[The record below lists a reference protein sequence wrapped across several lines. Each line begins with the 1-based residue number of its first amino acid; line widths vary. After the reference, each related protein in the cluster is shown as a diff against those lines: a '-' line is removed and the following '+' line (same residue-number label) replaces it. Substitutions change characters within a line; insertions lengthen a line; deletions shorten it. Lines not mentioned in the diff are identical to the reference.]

1 MIAYSRAVLA
11 FLLLLR
17 CGLCNKYLPRPP
29 SYSLYDYV
37 AEYEATTIADY
48 GSMECNHITFCPG
61 ESGWEAGAGDDC
73 QKHVDCIALS
83 NITSAIPS
91 DSFGILIRGS
101 TFKTLRP
108 KDMLNM
114 TKLRYLHIEYNDITT
129 MEPNCFAAQGKLKSL
144 RIEGNMIANVSPNTF
159 TGLGRVTEISLSNN
173 GIREL
178 HRGSFSGLP
187 IAKTLDLA
195 FNMVHT
201 LKDNQF
207 LGLDNL
213 KQLNLMK
220 NNISTISP
228 LGFAGLT
235 KLQVLNLKLNKIHQ
249 FPSTQLKVLPALD
262 TLLLGI
268 NPITEIRREALRG
281 MKLLRQLWLEG
292 CNISSIARR
301 AFNNKALQTLVLERN
316 ELENFPNL
324 GRMRNLEILNLD
336 DNPWKCDCDAV
347 SMLKWISRHEL
358 TELYVECETPR
369 YRHGVNMLT
378 YTEEGLCDTIPV
390 YDSGKTENITMPV
403 IKLRHPILLRPNQ
416 IPLKRSGEKNTD
428 SDKEMENYNDG
439 SFVHFGNGNSHDI
452 SGDFSGEIG
461 LNLPTVNRSVS
472 TVHEVPK
479 NPGQADL
486 SVIVVIVVTLVIAMI
501 VVTVVI
507 VWKVSSRHERNT
519 RPRFRRQG
527 PIVRPAND
535 TNGKNGENE
544 YRLQRQNRRQN
555 DYSKYQAAAAVSDEP
570 AQTSLGDDVKSGDV
584 TPDDV
589 INQNGAEVEHYCD
602 VHSTSDEKQ
611 T

>member
-1 MIAYSRAVLA
+1 
-11 FLLLLR
+11 
-17 CGLCNKYLPRPP
+17 
-29 SYSLYDYV
+29 
-37 AEYEATTIADY
+37 
-48 GSMECNHITFCPG
+48 MECNHITFCPG
-61 ESGWEAGAGDDC
+61 ESGWETGAGDEC

-83 NITSAIPS
+83 NITSAIPG

-101 TFKTLRP
+101 TFKTLGPR
-108 KDMLNM
+108 DMLNM

-129 MEPNCFAAQGKLKSL
+129 IEPNCFSAQGKLKSL

-178 HRGSFSGLP
+178 HRGSFTGLP
-187 IAKTLDLA
+187 IAKSLDLA
-195 FNMVHT
+195 FNMIQT
-201 LKDNQF
+201 LKDNQLF
-207 LGLDNL
+207 GLDNL

-228 LGFAGLT
+228 LAFAGLSE
-235 KLQVLNLKLNKIHQ
+235 LQVLNLKLNKISQ

-281 MKLLRQLWLEG
+281 IKMLRQLWLES

-336 DNPWKCDCDAV
+336 GNPWKCDCDAV
-347 SMLKWISRHEL
+347 SMLRWISRHEL
-358 TELYVECETPR
+358 TELYVECEMPR
-369 YRHGVNMLT
+369 YRRGVNMLT
-378 YTEEGLCDTIPV
+378 YTEETICDTIPD
-390 YDSGKTENITMPV
+390 YDSGKTKNITMPV
-403 IKLRHPILLRPNQ
+403 VKLRHPILLGPHEV
-416 IPLKRSGEKNTD
+416 PFKKPEDKNTD
-428 SDKEMENYNDG
+428 SDKDMENYNDG
-439 SFVHFGNGNSHDI
+439 SFVHNGDRNSYEI
-452 SGDFSGEIG
+452 SGYFSGEMG
-461 LNLPTVNRSVS
+461 LNIPTVNRSVS
-472 TVHEVPK
+472 TVGLHEVPK

-535 TNGKNGENE
+535 TNGKNGENG

-555 DYSKYQAAAAVSDEP
+555 DYAKYQSAAAVSDEP
-570 AQTSLGDDVKSGDV
+570 AQTSLGDDVTSGDV

-589 INQNGAEVEHYCD
+589 TNQNAAEVEHYCD